1 MNSTKTKPSSGKLAA
16 VTVIAVMLVVGA
28 CASGNILKWNQ
39 VDSAAMMKS
48 DAGMQK
54 LNTVRFE
61 TFGPDAEQLFG
72 YFLYKDGIEVITG
85 EGIPQKRLG
94 KLTLREVMDDYAR
107 VVRERQFTSGSNLI
121 VREVLRGD
129 LVVGYTAHDINM
141 DVNDLGHHDGQG
153 CKSRP
158 AAGVQGPEE
167 EGRRRHAAEH
177 ASGGTVAPRSGSE
190 KVRECGS
197 AAVKK

>member
-1 MNSTKTKPSSGKLAA
+1 MLTA
-16 VTVIAVMLVVGA
+16 VTVIAVMLMVGA

-85 EGIPQKRLG
+85 EGIPQTRLG

-141 DVNDLGHHDGQG
+141 DVQLWDITADKDAKVVLRLVYRDLRKKDGG
-153 CKSRP
+153 DMRRNMHP
-158 AAGVQGPEE
+158 A
-167 EGRRRHAAEH
+167 GR
-177 ASGGTVAPRSGSE
+177 
-190 KVRECGS
+190 
-197 AAVKK
+197 

>member
-1 MNSTKTKPSSGKLAA
+1 MNSTQTKPSSGKLAA
-16 VTVIAVMLVVGA
+16 VTVFAVTLMVGA

-39 VDSAAMMKS
+39 VDSAAMMRS
-48 DAGMQK
+48 DAGKQK

-61 TFGPDAEQLFG
+61 TFGPDAEQLIG

-121 VREVLRGD
+121 VREVFREG
-129 LVVGYTAHDINM
+129 LVVGYTANDINM
-141 DVNDLGHHDGQG
+141 DVNIWDITTDKDAKVVLRLVYRDLRKKDGG
-153 CKSRP
+153 DLRRDTHP
-158 AAGVQGPEE
+158 G
-167 EGRRRHAAEH
+167 GR
-177 ASGGTVAPRSGSE
+177 
-190 KVRECGS
+190 
-197 AAVKK
+197 

>member
-16 VTVIAVMLVVGA
+16 VTVFAVILMVGA

-39 VDSAAMMKS
+39 VDSAAMMRS
-48 DAGMQK
+48 DAGKQK

-61 TFGPDAEQLFG
+61 TFGPDAEQLIG

-141 DVNDLGHHDGQG
+141 DVMIWDITADKDAKVVLRLVYRDLRKKDGG
-153 CKSRP
+153 DMRRNMHP
-158 AAGVQGPEE
+158 T
-167 EGRRRHAAEH
+167 GR
-177 ASGGTVAPRSGSE
+177 
-190 KVRECGS
+190 
-197 AAVKK
+197 